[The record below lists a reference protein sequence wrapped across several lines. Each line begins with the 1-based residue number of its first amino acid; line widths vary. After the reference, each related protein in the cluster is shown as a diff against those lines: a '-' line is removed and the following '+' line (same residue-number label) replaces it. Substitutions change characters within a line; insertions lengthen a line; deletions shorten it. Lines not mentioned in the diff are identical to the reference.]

1 MRFLLLASLLCSFSA
16 LASDVVI
23 FGGTPSGLIAA
34 VSAARE
40 GATVTVIEP
49 AKWIGG
55 MVTGGLAKSDLGKPE
70 TIGGITKEFFEQAA
84 ARYHGKFMWYAEP
97 QANMDAY
104 KTLLADAKV
113 TVITGTHLKS
123 VARAGSTIVSIT
135 TDDGTKH
142 TGKVFIDASY
152 EGDLMARSGVSYI
165 VGRESRD
172 QYAEPLAGYMPMAL
186 RPRTNEVMASDCS
199 CVGGTGPHYIHGTP
213 CAISALDEQGHLLFG
228 IHEVHAEPGSADKLT
243 QSYNFRVIVTRRADI
258 RLPFPKPA
266 HYEVAHYALLLRL
279 IQAFPQVRFGRLVHL
294 GEIANGKFDLNAQ
307 GLFSTDYPGANFDY
321 PDGDDA
327 TRARIWQDHV
337 DYVQGFLWF
346 LGNDVRVP
354 QSLRE
359 EVNQWGLCR
368 DEFTDNDHWP
378 YALYVRDGRRMIG
391 EYVMKQQDMQKDI
404 HKPDSVGMGSF
415 VIDCHIVQRIVT
427 PDGNVTDEGSFQ
439 DAPTKPYQ
447 IPYRSLTPKRAECT
461 NLLVPV
467 CLSASHIACCSLR
480 MEPVY
485 MALGQASGVAAAMA
499 VHTGVPV
506 QAIDIA
512 RLQARLREQ
521 KAVLELK
528 NAVSVSDFKGVI
540 QDDEDAVFTGTWTAS
555 SFGDPIEGSARHD
568 GNSDKGKL
576 AARFTLK
583 VPADGEYEVRLA
595 YPASSNRASNVPV
608 TIEHAEGSK
617 VITVNEKLTPVLD
630 KHFTS
635 LGHFPFT
642 AAKPAV
648 VAISNAGTDG
658 FVAVDAVQ
666 LLPVK

>member
-1 MRFLLLASLLCSFSA
+1 
-16 LASDVVI
+16 
-23 FGGTPSGLIAA
+23 
-34 VSAARE
+34 
-40 GATVTVIEP
+40 
-49 AKWIGG
+49 
-55 MVTGGLAKSDLGKPE
+55 
-70 TIGGITKEFFEQAA
+70 
-84 ARYHGKFMWYAEP
+84 
-97 QANMDAY
+97 
-104 KTLLADAKV
+104 
-113 TVITGTHLKS
+113 
-123 VARAGSTIVSIT
+123 
-135 TDDGTKH
+135 
-142 TGKVFIDASY
+142 
-152 EGDLMARSGVSYI
+152 
-165 VGRESRD
+165 
-172 QYAEPLAGYMPMAL
+172 
-186 RPRTNEVMASDCS
+186 
-199 CVGGTGPHYIHGTP
+199 
-213 CAISALDEQGHLLFG
+213 
-228 IHEVHAEPGSADKLT
+228 
-243 QSYNFRVIVTRRADI
+243 
-258 RLPFPKPA
+258 
-266 HYEVAHYALLLRL
+266 
-279 IQAFPQVRFGRLVHL
+279 
-294 GEIANGKFDLNAQ
+294 
-307 GLFSTDYPGANFDY
+307 
-321 PDGDDA
+321 
-327 TRARIWQDHV
+327 
-337 DYVQGFLWF
+337 
-346 LGNDVRVP
+346 
-354 QSLRE
+354 
-359 EVNQWGLCR
+359 
-368 DEFTDNDHWP
+368 
-378 YALYVRDGRRMIG
+378 
-391 EYVMKQQDMQKDI
+391 MKQQDMQKDI